1 MLYFKLVEGK
11 TPQPKK
17 VEMHAIFVHACRV
30 MFSPPNLDGTYV
42 QCLLRQLG
50 YRALLELPK
59 HALDLFFLF
68 CNVSICFCYFGRIG
82 ESLLSLHW
90 LGHGGAHLGSRS
102 VLKLGADLFCFV
114 CIKKCNNK
122 ARITVLL
129 TRQEKH
135 QTYQK

>member
-1 MLYFKLVEGK
+1 MLYFKLVEVK

-17 VEMHAIFVHACRV
+17 VEMRAIFVHACRV

-82 ESLLSLHW
+82 ESLLSLH
-90 LGHGGAHLGSRS
+90 
-102 VLKLGADLFCFV
+102 
-114 CIKKCNNK
+114 
-122 ARITVLL
+122 
-129 TRQEKH
+129 
-135 QTYQK
+135 